1 MRKRCNNPKDKSYK
15 YYGALGVKVCEE
27 WNSYQAFKVWALNNG
42 YDENA
47 PHGECTI
54 DRINPF
60 GDYTPNNCR
69 WVNMMVQ
76 SHNKRARMDGDTKWV
91 SI

>member
-1 MRKRCNNPKDKSYK
+1 MNDLTGKVFNRLTVLCENGRTKDR
-15 YYGALGVKVCEE
+15 
-27 WNSYQAFKVWALNNG
+27 QNNG

-47 PHGECTI
+47 PYGECTI

-60 GDYTPNNCR
+60 GDYAPNNCR

-76 SHNKRARMDGDTKWV
+76 SHNKRARMDGDTK
-91 SI
+91 